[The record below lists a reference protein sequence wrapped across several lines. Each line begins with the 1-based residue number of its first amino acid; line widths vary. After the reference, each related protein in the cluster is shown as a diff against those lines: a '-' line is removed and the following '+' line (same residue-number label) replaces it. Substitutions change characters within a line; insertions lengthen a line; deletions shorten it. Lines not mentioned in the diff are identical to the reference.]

1 MAVKTERI
9 IKEIKK
15 RLLLDRYFRFD
26 YRIMLFRE
34 EYKLNYGQII
44 LLSGLLAMSKKKNPV
59 VFGDDYIIWCLHITQ
74 RTYDDWMRGLKD
86 AGFIDYEF
94 IRGRNKSDREI
105 FVMREKIMEMMK
117 TLDVKY
123 NLDPE
128 KDEELIDWYKNYGAD
143 ISSY

>member
-1 MAVKTERI
+1 MAVKTEKI

-44 LLSGLLAMSKKKNPV
+44 LLSGLLTMSKKKNPV
-59 VFGDDYIIWCLHITQ
+59 AFGDDYIIWCLHITQ

-128 KDEELIDWYKNYGAD
+128 KDEELIDWYKNYGAN

>member
-15 RLLLDRYFRFD
+15 RLLLDRYFRID

-128 KDEELIDWYKNYGAD
+128 KDDELIDWYKNYGAD

>member
-1 MAVKTERI
+1 MTIKTEKI
-9 IKEIKK
+9 VKEIKK
-15 RLLLDRYFRFD
+15 RLLLNRYFRFD

-105 FVMREKIMEMMK
+105 FVRREKIMEMMK

-128 KDEELIDWYKNYGAD
+128 KDKELIDWYENYGAD